1 MDEFMY
7 DITLYY
13 FHDNNFLELKKK
25 LKTSLLHEL

>member
-25 LKTSLLHEL
+25 TKNVSFA